1 MSVFTVVTK
10 PELEAY
16 LTQYSVGELQDF
28 HGIAA
33 GIENTNYFVNTNQ
46 ASYVLTLFEKTT
58 PVELDYF
65 LALSNYLSAR
75 DAPCARPI
83 ARRDANYQSKLNGK
97 PATLVSRLPGKS
109 IDIPQANHCTAI
121 GAALARLHIS
131 GKGFQRRRANQ
142 TDVHWVNSRAD
153 NLGDQLTVAERALLH
168 EIRKLPDL
176 WSTDTLPGGVI
187 HADLFRDNALFDG
200 NAVSG
205 IIDFY
210 FACDGPLIY
219 DLAIVIADWCFM
231 PHRRLDSE
239 GAGRVL
245 RAYHSVRPLSSAE
258 RQMWP
263 AALAQASRRFW
274 LSRLEDRS
282 FPRQAH
288 LTFVKDP
295 LPFKQLATLAC
306 HTPEQLLEFWP

>member
-142 TDVHWVNSRAD
+142 TDVHWVNRRAD
-153 NLGDQLTVAERALLH
+153 NLGDQLTVAERALCTRSGNFPICGRP
-168 EIRKLPDL
+168 IRFLVASSMRTCFATMPC
-176 WSTDTLPGGVI
+176 ST
-187 HADLFRDNALFDG
+187 A
-200 NAVSG
+200 
-205 IIDFY
+205 
-210 FACDGPLIY
+210 
-219 DLAIVIADWCFM
+219 M
-231 PHRRLDSE
+231 PS
-239 GAGRVL
+239 
-245 RAYHSVRPLSSAE
+245 
-258 RQMWP
+258 
-263 AALAQASRRFW
+263 AALSISISPAT
-274 LSRLEDRS
+274 
-282 FPRQAH
+282 AH
-288 LTFVKDP
+288 
-295 LPFKQLATLAC
+295 
-306 HTPEQLLEFWP
+306 